1 MMKKLL
7 FLIILI
13 SNLTFPSR
21 VLAQNAGFSIKPEN
35 PTISYFTFTIN
46 PGESVEDAL
55 IVSNNTKQTV
65 DIIVKAVDGQSGL
78 RGGIS
83 FDFEHSG
90 KYSQWVTLEMETVPM
105 KSGRI
110 KRVGFTITVPPGT
123 PPGEYLI
130 GFLAV
135 IDKTKQTAETPLPN
149 SFNIENVTQIGI
161 SAVINVPGQTKC
173 KMEIT
178 GINEKIEA
186 GRWQLDAVIQ
196 NQSTEPI
203 TATGKFILVNKNDN
217 SIVISKELNLGYTA
231 TGSEVHYPLELL
243 LPPEGVYIANV
254 SLISKADPACL
265 GNISKDFTIGIKQVA
280 TFENQATRMAF
291 AQEVTL
297 VPPDEQNPS
306 KTSEQEV
313 TKQNKSANNFIWL
326 IIISAVLF
334 LASIFFFAYSQISL
348 RKRKNTINK

>member
-1 MMKKLL
+1 MKKLMII
-7 FLIILI
+7 IILI
-13 SNLTFPSR
+13 SLLIFPSR
-21 VLAQNAGFSIKPEN
+21 VSAQNAGFSIKPEN

-65 DIIVKAVDGQSGL
+65 DIIVKAVDGQSAL

-110 KRVGFTITVPPGT
+110 KRVGFSITVPPGT
-123 PPGEYLI
+123 PPGEYLV

-135 IDKTKQTAETPLPN
+135 IDKTKQSSETPLPN
-149 SFNIENVTQIGI
+149 SFNVENVTQIGI
-161 SAVINVPGQTKC
+161 SAVIIVPGQTRC

-178 GINEKIEA
+178 EINEKIEA

-203 TATGKFILVNKNDN
+203 TATGKFELVNKKDG
-217 SIVISKELNLGYTA
+217 SIVISKELDLGYTA
-231 TGSEVHYPLELL
+231 TGNEVHYPLELL
-243 LPPEGVYIANV
+243 LPPEGIYTANY
-254 SLISKADPACL
+254 SLISKADSACL
-265 GNISKDFTIGIKQVA
+265 GNISKDFTIGVKQVS
-280 TFENQATRMAF
+280 TFENQATRMAI

-297 VPPDEQNPS
+297 VPSDLQNPS
-306 KTSEQEV
+306 KPSEQV
-313 TKQNKSANNFIWL
+313 VANQSKSENNFIWL
-326 IIISAVLF
+326 IIISAILF

-348 RKRKNTINK
+348 RKRKNNINK